1 MAKITRRSYKRN
13 KITYGVALFTG
24 IALVSTGFA
33 AFVISSAT
41 KQSSS
46 GNLDVG
52 ITKNNVL
59 KITNTTD
66 SSQTS
71 FCFEPVKSTAEN
83 DYCIKPLGT
92 ESEKLS
98 VVLTGKIKNAS
109 RFKKLTFKMDSHAGA
124 DRAISDNY
132 IAAPECYNN
141 EFTLYE
147 KDNPSKPLVTKSE
160 EDGVKLEDDGSYTFK
175 YTVSFSWGDKFKK
188 TNPAIYYTEQ
198 LNTKSEDEKADFLSQ
213 AQVELDK
220 MRADFCNVD
229 YESNYKNLS
238 DDAKEAL
245 PIENYKIVITGY
257 VD

>member
-13 KITYGVALFTG
+13 KVTYGIALFTG

-71 FCFEPVKSTAEN
+71 FCFEPVKSTTEN

-92 ESEKLS
+92 EEEKLS
-98 VVLTGKIKNAS
+98 VVLTGKIENAS
-109 RFKKLTFKMDSHAGA
+109 RFKKLTFKMDNHVGA
-124 DRAISDNY
+124 SRAIANNY
-132 IAAPECYNN
+132 IVGPACYNN

-147 KDNPSKPLVTKSE
+147 KDNPSKPLVTSAL
-160 EDGVKLEDDGSYTFK
+160 EDGVKLEEDGSYTFK
-175 YTVSFSWGDKFKK
+175 YTVSFSWGSKFQSR
-188 TNPAIYYTEQ
+188 NPAVYYTEQ
-198 LNTKSEDEKADFLSQ
+198 LATKSEEEKANYLSE
-213 AQVELDK
+213 AEVELDK

-229 YESNYKNLS
+229 YETNYKDLS